1 MSSLSFDYRAVD
13 KLGKLRRGITT
24 APSQTDAYRRLVA
37 IGLVPVALSPA
48 AEGVLFP
55 ARGKRVRI
63 GQLAHFTYQLGVLI
77 SARIPISEGLLS
89 IAQQESDVR
98 MRDLITDLARRIEA
112 GEQLA
117 IAMDHHRQAL
127 GDVYVEAIRAAERTG
142 NLPKVLEHLSDM
154 LERNL
159 ETGRMVRS
167 ALMYPICVV
176 SVLSLAVIF
185 LVSYVV
191 PKFAKMFKSRG
202 QKLPGFTEAL
212 MTIGQSVQDYWYIY
226 LVVIAGTIF
235 GIRTAWRNPVLRP
248 RIDALLHR
256 VPYLKEIL
264 VGMAISRFC
273 RIFGVSLSS
282 GLGMLESLDLAGKA
296 SGRPLLQRDVT
307 KMVAQVRTG
316 GRLSDVLAG
325 CTYLTNFAKR
335 MLAAGEQS
343 AELSKMCGVVSRHYD
358 RETGHLTKNIGTV
371 IEPVLIVGIA
381 VMVLVI
387 ALAIFLP
394 MWDMIKIVG

>member
-1 MSSLSFDYRAVD
+1 MSTLSFDYRAVD
-13 KLGKLRRGITT
+13 RLGKLRRGITT
-24 APSQTDAYRRLVA
+24 APSQTDAYRRLTA
-37 IGLVPVALSPA
+37 LGLVPVALAPA
-48 AEGVLFP
+48 AESVLLP
-55 ARGKRVRI
+55 ARGKRVGI
-63 GQLAHFTYQLGVLI
+63 GQLAHFTYQLGVLV
-77 SARIPISEGLLS
+77 SARIPISDGLLS
-89 IAQQESDVR
+89 IASQEHDTR
-98 MRDLITDLARRIEA
+98 MRDLITDLARRIES

-117 IAMDHHRQAL
+117 IAMGHHRRAL

-159 ETGRMVRS
+159 ETKRMVRS

-176 SVLSLAVIF
+176 SVLSLAVVF

-191 PKFAKMFKSRG
+191 PKFATMFKSRG
-202 QKLPGFTEAL
+202 QKLPIFTEL
-212 MTIGQSVQDYWYIY
+212 LLNVGQSVQSFWYLY
-226 LVVIAGTIF
+226 LAAIIAIIF
-235 GIRTAWRNPVLRP
+235 GVRTAWNHPALKP
-248 RIDALLHR
+248 KIDVLLHR
-256 VPYLKEIL
+256 IPYLNSIL

-282 GLGMLESLDLAGKA
+282 GLGMLDSLDLAGKA
-296 SGRPLLQRDVT
+296 SGRPLLQRDVV
-307 KMVAQVRTG
+307 KMVSQVRTG
-316 GRLSDVLAG
+316 GRLTDVLAG
-325 CTYLTNFAKR
+325 CSYLTDFTKR

-343 AELSKMCGVVSRHYD
+343 ADLTKMCGVVSRHYD